1 MCPVFALTLPCL
13 KNGNGQ
19 REFDHVARSQAIMLK
34 YFSVSVIAFSAAVPY
49 NRKENGMQAANS
61 EAKGAQRHAV
71 LAANFLHWSVNV
83 INSSLQQS
91 NVYTCDCVWSCSTN
105 HAEKAYGSCRDTF
118 CGSFAASGEGPVGD
132 AGFRGIEISEEYACP
147 ELNVH
152 YREIPMKNTLSQ
164 PLRKCW
170 TPCAELQRRKADGR
184 QGLQGQRRASG
195 ACGVG

>member
-19 REFDHVARSQAIMLK
+19 RDQTHAARSQAIMLK

-184 QGLQGQRRASG
+184 QDLQGQRRASG

>member
-1 MCPVFALTLPCL
+1 
-13 KNGNGQ
+13 
-19 REFDHVARSQAIMLK
+19 
-34 YFSVSVIAFSAAVPY
+34 
-49 NRKENGMQAANS
+49 MQAANS

-132 AGFRGIEISEEYACP
+132 AGFRGIEIPEKYAWP
-147 ELNVH
+147 ERNAH
-152 YREIPMKNTLSQ
+152 YREIPMKITLSR
-164 PLRKCW
+164 PLRKHW
-170 TPCAELQRRKADGR
+170 TPYAELQRCKTDGWK
-184 QGLQGQRRASG
+184 GLQEQRRASG

>member
-1 MCPVFALTLPCL
+1 
-13 KNGNGQ
+13 
-19 REFDHVARSQAIMLK
+19 
-34 YFSVSVIAFSAAVPY
+34 
-49 NRKENGMQAANS
+49 MQAARVYLKTPNAPGQRTFSRCAAPFFLEIRQYSCEKMSCSAQKFLAAGHIGSFQIHPSS

-71 LAANFLHWSVNV
+71 LAANFLHRSVNV
-83 INSSLQQS
+83 INSNLQQS

-132 AGFRGIEISEEYACP
+132 AGFRGIEIPEEYACP
-147 ELNVH
+147 ERNAH
-152 YREIPMKNTLSQ
+152 YREIPMKITTSR

-170 TPCAELQRRKADGR
+170 TPYAELQRRKADGWK
-184 QGLQGQRRASG
+184 GLQEQRRASG

>member
-19 REFDHVARSQAIMLK
+19 REFDHAARSQAIMLK

-61 EAKGAQRHAV
+61 EAKGTQRHAV

-91 NVYTCDCVWSCSTN
+91 NVYTCDCIWSCSTN

-132 AGFRGIEISEEYACP
+132 AGFRGIEIPEEYACP

-152 YREIPMKNTLSQ
+152 YREIPMKITTSR
-164 PLRKCW
+164 PL
-170 TPCAELQRRKADGR
+170 
-184 QGLQGQRRASG
+184 
-195 ACGVG
+195 

>member
-19 REFDHVARSQAIMLK
+19 RDQTHAARSQAIMLK

-49 NRKENGMQAANS
+49 NRKANGMQAANS

-105 HAEKAYGSCRDTF
+105 HAEKTYGSCRDTF

-132 AGFRGIEISEEYACP
+132 AGFRGIEIPEEYAWP

-152 YREIPMKNTLSQ
+152 YREIPMKITTSR
-164 PLRKCW
+164 PLRKHW
-170 TPCAELQRRKADGR
+170 TPYAELQRRKADGR

>member
-1 MCPVFALTLPCL
+1 MSVCNLLVAASPAFIQQESAAAR
-13 KNGNGQ
+13 NGRQ
-19 REFDHVARSQAIMLK
+19 LAFYQIMLTC
-34 YFSVSVIAFSAAVPY
+34 FSVSVIAFSAAVPY

-105 HAEKAYGSCRDTF
+105 HVEKAYGSCRDTF
-118 CGSFAASGEGPVGD
+118 CGSFAASGEDPVGD
-132 AGFRGIEISEEYACP
+132 IGFRGIEIPEEYACP

-152 YREIPMKNTLSQ
+152 YREIPMKITTSR
-164 PLRKCW
+164 PL
-170 TPCAELQRRKADGR
+170 
-184 QGLQGQRRASG
+184 
-195 ACGVG
+195 

>member
-19 REFDHVARSQAIMLK
+19 REFDHAARSQAIMLK

-61 EAKGAQRHAV
+61 EAKGTQRHAV

-184 QGLQGQRRASG
+184 QDLQGQRRASG

>member
-19 REFDHVARSQAIMLK
+19 REFDHAARSQAIMLK

-49 NRKENGMQAANS
+49 NRKANGMQAANS
-61 EAKGAQRHAV
+61 EARGAQRHAV

-105 HAEKAYGSCRDTF
+105 HAEKTYGSCRDTF

-132 AGFRGIEISEEYACP
+132 AGFRGIEIPEEYAWP

-152 YREIPMKNTLSQ
+152 YREIPMKITLSR
-164 PLRKCW
+164 PLRKHW
-170 TPCAELQRRKADGR
+170 TPYAELQRRKADGR